1 MVPMWLRS
9 VQGRGRKLI
18 AGANGLE
25 GGIGSSP
32 GVEMIQAQVL
42 SMPTTL
48 SMLRPFH
55 CSPSK
60 AWRRVLNPISMFP
73 MEVARP
79 RTTAPRHQNI
89 NH

>member
-1 MVPMWLRS
+1 
-9 VQGRGRKLI
+9 
-18 AGANGLE
+18 
-25 GGIGSSP
+25 
-32 GVEMIQAQVL
+32 MIQGQAL